1 VTAVAIE
8 TGPAEQRSSGRRPG
22 VGLVDCDVHPW
33 PTAEQLMQ
41 FMSPRW
47 REYQKS
53 FGLRGPTGRGAL
65 LMRPFSARMDSW
77 PPGGGYPGSDSS
89 FAREQLLDKYDI
101 THAILNPPPGLFPT
115 WTGGNQPREYSADM
129 MRALNDWIQATW
141 LEEDKRWRAAV
152 CVTAEQPAAAAAE
165 IARCVNQ
172 SDKFLQVMLPVR
184 MHHPIGNG
192 YYTELI
198 EAAIEHEIVVGIH
211 VGGDGM
217 NQVTGAGP
225 PSYFYENHTGF
236 GQAALSHVAS
246 LVFEGTFERYPKLK
260 VVLMETNWSWLAP
273 LAWRMD
279 ATWDVLK
286 DEVPHVKRRPSEYLR
301 DHLFITSQPAEEF
314 ENAMWFDDVFGQFES
329 IGMNDNFM
337 FATDYPHWDFDSP
350 EEALPKTLAPEKLD
364 RMLWGTASELYRLKL

>member
-1 VTAVAIE
+1 MAVD
-8 TGPAEQRSSGRRPG
+8 TGTVERQSNGRRSG

-33 PTAEQLMQ
+33 PTAEQLLE
-41 FMSPRW
+41 FMDPRW
-47 REYQKS
+47 ADYQRA

-65 LMRPFSARMDSW
+65 LMRPFSARMDAW
-77 PPGGGYPGSDSS
+77 PPGGGYPGSDST
-89 FAREQLLDKYDI
+89 FAREQLLDRYDI

-129 MRALNDWIQATW
+129 MKALNDWIQATW
-141 LEEDKRWRAAV
+141 LEADERWRAAV
-152 CVTAEQPAAAAAE
+152 CVTPEQPDAAAAE

-184 MHHPIGNG
+184 MHHPVGNPF
-192 YYTELI
+192 YAPLI
-198 EAAIEHEIVVGIH
+198 EAAIEHDIVVGIH

-217 NQVTGAGP
+217 NQVTGGGP

-236 GQAALSHVAS
+236 GQAAFSHISS
-246 LVFEGTFERYPKLK
+246 LIFEGTFERYPQLK
-260 VVLMETNWSWLAP
+260 IVLMETNWSWLAP

-279 ATWDVLK
+279 ATWEVLK
-286 DEVPHVKRRPSEYLR
+286 SEVPHVKKRPSEYLR

-314 ENAMWFDDVFGQFES
+314 ENAAWFDDVYGQFES
-329 IGMNDNFM
+329 LGMDDNFM

-350 EEALPKTLAPEKLD
+350 EEALPTTLAPEKLD
-364 RMLWGTASELYRLKL
+364 RMLWGTASKLYGLKL